1 MKRAF
6 PLGDDKMK
14 LLKLALFTTL
24 LLSPSLA
31 LAEDKKTE
39 VKSESDPKEEVDE
52 SKTYADQDDFNPNTI
67 FGDATKDMDHGGYG
81 AVTMSY
87 GKLLDYDVT
96 FAGGRG
102 GWVLDHKYIIGG
114 GGYGL
119 GTEIDVEDGDDTK
132 KLDVDYGGLMLGY
145 TFNPTGLFHVQSTV
159 LMGTGEVETYTP
171 VYGTDEEKIS
181 ELEEASHTESRFAV
195 IEPQVQV
202 EMNVV
207 KWMRIGVGASY
218 RMVSALKSDYLT
230 NEDLSGVSGTLS
242 FNFGCF

>member
-1 MKRAF
+1 
-6 PLGDDKMK
+6 
-14 LLKLALFTTL
+14 
-24 LLSPSLA
+24 

-132 KLDVDYGGLMLGY
+132 KLDVDYGG
-145 TFNPTGLFHVQSTV
+145 
-159 LMGTGEVETYTP
+159 
-171 VYGTDEEKIS
+171 
-181 ELEEASHTESRFAV
+181 AA
-195 IEPQVQV
+195 
-202 EMNVV
+202 
-207 KWMRIGVGASY
+207 ASY
-218 RMVSALKSDYLT
+218 LFAYLHLFYSFHGTRPVAKSLIETADSSISS
-230 NEDLSGVSGTLS
+230 NAPQGACCKRFE
-242 FNFGCF
+242 NFR